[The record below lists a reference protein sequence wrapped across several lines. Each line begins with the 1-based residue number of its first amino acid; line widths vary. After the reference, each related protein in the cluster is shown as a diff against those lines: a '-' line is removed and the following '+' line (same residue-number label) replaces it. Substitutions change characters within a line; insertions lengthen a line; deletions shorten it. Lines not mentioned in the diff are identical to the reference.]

1 MLDSTI
7 EACGK
12 REKRLEADSETSST
26 YRTLARAYALKGNK
40 SEVGTAVEQAL
51 RLSRRAPIPLSVGGA
66 ALAYV
71 GRKDEARKL
80 LQELLDRAETE
91 YIFPALPALIYA
103 TLGEMD
109 LAIEYY
115 EEAIEERSL
124 VASWLRDPLLD
135 GLRSDPRF
143 PKLFERM
150 GLKP

>member
-1 MLDSTI
+1 M
-7 EACGK
+7 
-12 REKRLEADSETSST
+12 
-26 YRTLARAYALKGNK
+26 
-40 SEVGTAVEQAL
+40 
-51 RLSRRAPIPLSVGGA
+51 GGA